1 MAISHDT
8 AAQLS
13 HELVRL
19 MKLFQSLRQHAPRLH
34 PGVDTASYPI
44 LFNLHDGPRRVSD
57 LAGCVHSDVSTVSR
71 QVTGLVTHGLVEKVP
86 DPQDGRAQVLS
97 LTDSGAQ
104 LLERLKDQR
113 GEWFRSVLAD
123 WSEDEAQAFIG
134 SLERLMSGFE
144 HSREQLL
151 QMAAAAA
158 PAGSAPAAPA
168 GSAPAPSSPSPSKE
182 Q

>member
-8 AAQLS
+8 ATHLS

-44 LFNLHDGPRRVSD
+44 LFNLQDGPRQVS
-57 LAGCVHSDVSTVSR
+57 
-71 QVTGLVTHGLVEKVP
+71 GLVTHALVEKVP

-97 LTDSGAQ
+97 LTPSGRD
-104 LLERLKDQR
+104 LLERLQDQR

-123 WSEDEAQAFIG
+123 WSEDDAKAFTHF
-134 SLERLMSGFE
+134 LERLVTDFDA
-144 HSREQLL
+144 SRDRLQ
-151 QMAAAAA
+151 QMAAATQT
-158 PAGSAPAAPA
+158 AG
-168 GSAPAPSSPSPSKE
+168 PAPETSPAPSPSKE

>member
-13 HELVRL
+13 HELVQL

-34 PGVDTASYPI
+34 AGVDTASYPI

-71 QVTGLVTHGLVEKVP
+71 QVTGLVTHGLVEKVS
-86 DPQDGRAQVLS
+86 DPQDGRAQMLS
-97 LTDSGAQ
+97 LTGAGTA

-113 GEWFRSVLAD
+113 GEWFRGVLAE
-123 WSEDEAQAFIG
+123 WTEDEAQAFIG
-134 SLERLMSGFE
+134 SLERLTSGFE

-151 QMAAAAA
+151 QTAAAAA
-158 PAGSAPAAPA
+158 PTGSAPTP
-168 GSAPAPSSPSPSKE
+168 SSSPSPSKE

>member
-44 LFNLHDGPRRVSD
+44 LFNLADGPRRVSD

-71 QVTGLVTHGLVEKVP
+71 QVTGLVTHGLRREGARP
-86 DPQDGRAQVLS
+86 PGRPGP
-97 LTDSGAQ
+97 GAV
-104 LLERLKDQR
+104 R
-113 GEWFRSVLAD
+113 
-123 WSEDEAQAFIG
+123 
-134 SLERLMSGFE
+134 
-144 HSREQLL
+144 
-151 QMAAAAA
+151 
-158 PAGSAPAAPA
+158 
-168 GSAPAPSSPSPSKE
+168 
-182 Q
+182 

>member
-1 MAISHDT
+1 VAISQDT

-34 PGVDTASYPI
+34 PGIDTASYPI
-44 LFNLHDGPRRVSD
+44 LFTLLDGPRRVSS
-57 LAGCVHSDVSTVSR
+57 LAGCIHSDVSTVSR
-71 QVTGLVTHGLVEKVP
+71 QVSGLVAHGLVEKVP

-97 LTDSGAQ
+97 LTGPGED
-104 LLERLKDQR
+104 LLERLKAQR

-123 WSEDEAQAFIG
+123 WTEDEATAFTA
-134 SLERLMSGFE
+134 SLERLTSGFE
-144 HSREQLL
+144 HSRDQ
-151 QMAAAAA
+151 QPQTAAT
-158 PAGSAPAAPA
+158 AGPEGSTSTTSASP
-168 GSAPAPSSPSPSKE
+168 SPSPSKE

>member
-8 AAQLS
+8 ATHLS

-19 MKLFQSLRQHAPRLH
+19 MKLFQNLRQHAPRLH

-44 LFNLHDGPRRVSD
+44 LFNLQDGPRRVSD

-71 QVTGLVTHGLVEKVP
+71 QVSGLVTHALVEKVP

-97 LTDSGAQ
+97 LTPSGRD
-104 LLERLKDQR
+104 LLERLRDQR

-123 WSEDEAQAFIG
+123 WSEGEARTFTH
-134 SLERLMSGFE
+134 SLERLVTDFDA
-144 HSREQLL
+144 SRDRLQ
-151 QMAAAAA
+151 QMAGATQT
-158 PAGSAPAAPA
+158 AGPTPDTSP
-168 GSAPAPSSPSPSKE
+168 SPSPSKE

>member
-1 MAISHDT
+1 MMAISHDT

-44 LFNLHDGPRRVSD
+44 LFNLQNGPRRVSD

-71 QVTGLVTHGLVEKVP
+71 QVTGLATHGLLEKVP

-97 LTDSGAQ
+97 LTSDGTD

-113 GEWFRSVLAD
+113 GEWFRSILAD
-123 WSEDEAQAFIG
+123 WSEEEAKAFIG

-144 HSREQLL
+144 QSREQLL
-151 QMAAAAA
+151 QMAAPIA
-158 PAGSAPAAPA
+158 PAGP
-168 GSAPAPSSPSPSKE
+168 GPAPTSSASPDKE

>member
-8 AAQLS
+8 ATHLS

-44 LFNLHDGPRRVSD
+44 LFNLQDGPRRVSD

-71 QVTGLVTHGLVEKVP
+71 QVSGLVTHALVEKVP

-97 LTDSGAQ
+97 LTPSGRDLARATAGPARRVVPQ
-104 LLERLKDQR
+104 RPRRLVR
-113 GEWFRSVLAD
+113 GRGQGVHPLPRAPRD
-123 WSEDEAQAFIG
+123 
-134 SLERLMSGFE
+134 RL
-144 HSREQLL
+144 RRL
-151 QMAAAAA
+151 
-158 PAGSAPAAPA
+158 P
-168 GSAPAPSSPSPSKE
+168 
-182 Q
+182 

>member
-57 LAGCVHSDVSTVSR
+57 LADCVHSDVSTVSR

-86 DPQDGRAQVLS
+86 DPAGRPGPDAVPDQRRHA
-97 LTDSGAQ
+97 TCC
-104 LLERLKDQR
+104 ERLKDQR
-113 GEWFRSVLAD
+113 GEWFRELLAD
-123 WSEDEAQAFIG
+123 WSRGRGQG
-134 SLERLMSGFE
+134 LHRLPRALHVRLRARRASSCCRWPRPSHRRGRPGPHLIRIPRHQE
-144 HSREQLL
+144 H
-151 QMAAAAA
+151 
-158 PAGSAPAAPA
+158 
-168 GSAPAPSSPSPSKE
+168 
-182 Q
+182 

>member
-86 DPQDGRAQVLS
+86 DPQDGRAQMLS
-97 LTDSGAQ
+97 LTTVGTD
-104 LLERLKDQR
+104 LLERLKDPR

-123 WSEDEAQAFIG
+123 WSEDEARAFIG

-144 HSREQLL
+144 QSREQLL
-151 QMAAAAA
+151 QMAAAIA
-158 PAGSAPAAPA
+158 PTGS
-168 GSAPAPSSPSPSKE
+168 GPAPTSSAFPDKE

>member
-8 AAQLS
+8 AARLS

-19 MKLFQSLRQHAPRLH
+19 MKLFQSMRQHAPRLH

-97 LTDSGAQ
+97 LTGAGTD

-113 GEWFRSVLAD
+113 GAWFRSVLAD
-123 WSEDEAQAFIG
+123 WSEEEASAFIG

-144 HSREQLL
+144 QSREQLL
-151 QMAAAAA
+151 QMAGATA
-158 PAGSAPAAPA
+158 PAVSG
-168 GSAPAPSSPSPSKE
+168 PAPTSSTSSSKD
-182 Q
+182 QS

>member
-97 LTDSGAQ
+97 LTPRAGTSWSAC
-104 LLERLKDQR
+104 RT
-113 GEWFRSVLAD
+113 SVA
-123 WSEDEAQAFIG
+123 S
-134 SLERLMSGFE
+134 
-144 HSREQLL
+144 
-151 QMAAAAA
+151 
-158 PAGSAPAAPA
+158 GSAA
-168 GSAPAPSSPSPSKE
+168 SSPTGPRTRRRRSPASSSAS
-182 Q
+182 

>member
-71 QVTGLVTHGLVEKVP
+71 QVSGLVTHGLVEKVP
-86 DPQDGRAQVLS
+86 G
-97 LTDSGAQ
+97 
-104 LLERLKDQR
+104 
-113 GEWFRSVLAD
+113 
-123 WSEDEAQAFIG
+123 
-134 SLERLMSGFE
+134 
-144 HSREQLL
+144 
-151 QMAAAAA
+151 
-158 PAGSAPAAPA
+158 PAGRPGPGAVAHQRRARTCSSGCRTSAAS
-168 GSAPAPSSPSPSKE
+168 GSAASWPTGPRTRPGRSPAPSSAS
-182 Q
+182 

>member
-1 MAISHDT
+1 MRQANICEIGTPMAISHDT
-8 AAQLS
+8 ATHLS

-44 LFNLHDGPRRVSD
+44 LFNLQDGPRRVSD

-71 QVTGLVTHGLVEKVP
+71 QVSGLVTHALVEKVP
-86 DPQDGRAQVLS
+86 DP
-97 LTDSGAQ
+97 
-104 LLERLKDQR
+104 R

-123 WSEDEAQAFIG
+123 WSEDEATAFTH
-134 SLERLMSGFE
+134 SLERLVTDFDA
-144 HSREQLL
+144 SRDRLQ
-151 QMAAAAA
+151 QMAAATQTAGPTPETS
-158 PAGSAPAAPA
+158 PA
-168 GSAPAPSSPSPSKE
+168 PSPSKE